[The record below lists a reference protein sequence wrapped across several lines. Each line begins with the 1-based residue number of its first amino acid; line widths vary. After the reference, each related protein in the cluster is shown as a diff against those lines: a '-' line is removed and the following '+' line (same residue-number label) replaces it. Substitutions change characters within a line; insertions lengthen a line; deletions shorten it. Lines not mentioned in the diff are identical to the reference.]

1 MVDTK
6 QKIQV
11 FQNEEFGEL
20 TTIIINGDVWFI
32 GKEIATALGY
42 EKPNNS
48 VNKFVDNSD
57 KRYFKK
63 SEIKTLLPQ
72 NRVLEIPNRGLTCI
86 NESGLY
92 SLILSSKLPQAKQFK
107 HWVTSEVLPAIR
119 KYGSY
124 SVAGNSTEISIAAVE
139 KALYNPDF
147 IINLATRLKEAEQR
161 NTELTATNAALSD
174 KANTWDFSSIIN
186 ALVRTYANKQC
197 RGNFSYAFGIF
208 YKQVQYKLHINLKH
222 RRTTKGK
229 ETDTLISFF
238 KKSEYPLAIKVAT
251 AMCEEA
257 GLDTGKIIN
266 EVNARNADDDVRYSL
281 TAKGLAY
288 FDKIKTEKME
298 A

>member
-32 GKEIATALGY
+32 GREIA
-42 EKPNNS
+42 EKMEYSNTKKAINS
-48 VNKFVDNSD
+48 HVDTIDRMVITKAMLSKD
-57 KRYFKK
+57 PKMG
-63 SEIKTLLPQ
+63 T
-72 NRVLEIPNRGLTCI
+72 LEIPNRGLTCI

-107 HWVTSEVLPAIR
+107 HWVTSEVLPTIR

-124 SVAGNSTEISIAAVE
+124 SVAGNNTEMSIEAVE

-266 EVNARNADDDVRYSL
+266 KVNARNADDDVRYSL

-288 FDKIKTEKME
+288 ME

>member
-32 GKEIATALGY
+32 GKEIAIALGY

-107 HWVTSEVLPAIR
+107 HWVTSEVLPTIR

-124 SVAGNSTEISIAAVE
+124 SVAGNNTEMSIEAVE

-281 TAKGLAY
+281 TAKGLSY
-288 FDKIKTEKME
+288 LED
-298 A
+298 

>member
-1 MVDTK
+1 MVDTR

-20 TTIIINGDVWFI
+20 TTIIIDGNVWFI
-32 GKEIATALGY
+32 GREIAEILGY
-42 EKPNNS
+42 VNGRQAIISNVEKEDKQVFTRKMLNS
-48 VNKFVDNSD
+48 L
-57 KRYFKK
+57 K
-63 SEIKTLLPQ
+63 STELTF
-72 NRVLEIPNRGLTCI
+72 EIPNRGLLCI

-107 HWVTSEVLPAIR
+107 HWVTSEVLPTIR

-124 SVAGNSTEISIAAVE
+124 SVAGNNTGMSVEAVE

-174 KANTWDFSSIIN
+174 KANTWDFGSIIN

-222 RRTTKGK
+222 RRTAKGK

-238 KKSEYPLAIKVAT
+238 KKPEYPLAIKVAT

-288 FDKIKTEKME
+288 ME
-298 A
+298 V

>member
-20 TTIIINGDVWFI
+20 TTIIIDGDVWFI
-32 GKEIATALGY
+32 GREIAEILGY
-42 EKPNNS
+42 VNS
-48 VNKFVDNSD
+48 RQAIISNVENEDKQVFTRKMLNSL
-57 KRYFKK
+57 K
-63 SEIKTLLPQ
+63 STELT
-72 NRVLEIPNRGLTCI
+72 LEIPNRGLTCI

-124 SVAGNSTEISIAAVE
+124 SVAGNNTEMSIEAVE

-174 KANTWDFSSIIN
+174 KANTWDFGSIIN

-288 FDKIKTEKME
+288 FDKLKTEKME